1 MSCNQDGHLAG
12 MVMANAYNPQLH
24 KRFQATLD
32 YMEPVSKQ
40 NATQHSISILKS
52 VFSAIRITEISAW
65 HKPVISVPGRLG
77 KGTER

>member
-40 NATQHSISILKS
+40 NATQTQHQHLEVCFQCYQDHGNISLAQTCDLS
-52 VFSAIRITEISAW
+52 TW
-65 HKPVISVPGRLG
+65 
-77 KGTER
+77 